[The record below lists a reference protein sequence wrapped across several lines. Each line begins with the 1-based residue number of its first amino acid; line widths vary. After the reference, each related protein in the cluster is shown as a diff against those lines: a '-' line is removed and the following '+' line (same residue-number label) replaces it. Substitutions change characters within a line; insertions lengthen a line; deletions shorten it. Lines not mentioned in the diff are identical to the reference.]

1 MSMNPRLLRPLASGF
16 NPRQIAGLALWLD
29 ASATSSLTF
38 NGNTVS
44 EWRDLSGNGR
54 HFAQGTAASQPNG
67 VNVTQNG
74 RRALQFSGGQAMNG
88 NAATLNTIRNAPG
101 ATAVGVF
108 KFNSTGVNGVVVNF
122 GIATATQTGRV
133 QVGQNSGVGGTY
145 AGGRRLDA
153 NSFASAF
160 YADNTNARVQSGVL
174 DYANSDAFIWENGT
188 LQASNTSFHTNGNS
202 QDANH
207 AGVVIGSNNDAP
219 GSLFLAGW
227 IGEILVWPRALTDL
241 ERQRVERNLGRK
253 WGITI
258 A

>member
-1 MSMNPRLLRPLASGF
+1 MPMSPRLLRPTPTGF
-16 NPRQIAGLALWLD
+16 DPRRIANLGIWLD
-29 ASATSSLTF
+29 ATVDSSLTF

-74 RRALQFSGGQAMNG
+74 RRALQFSGGQGMSG
-88 NAATLNTIRNAPG
+88 NAATLNTIRNVPG
-101 ATAVGVF
+101 ATAICVF
-108 KFNSTGVNGVVVNF
+108 RFDSAGATGVVFNF
-122 GIATATQTGRV
+122 SIATAVQTSRF
-133 QVGQNSGVGGTY
+133 QIGQSSGVGGTY

-174 DYANSDAFIWENGT
+174 DYANSDAFIWQNGT
-188 LQASNTSFHTNGNS
+188 LENSNTSFQTTGNS
-202 QDANH
+202 QDADH
-207 AGVVIGSNNDAP
+207 LGVTIGANVISVGSQ
-219 GSLFLAGW
+219 FLTGW
-227 IGEILVWPRALTDL
+227 IGEILVWPRALTAS
-241 ERQRVERNLGRK
+241 ERQRVERYLGRK
-253 WGITI
+253 WGITV